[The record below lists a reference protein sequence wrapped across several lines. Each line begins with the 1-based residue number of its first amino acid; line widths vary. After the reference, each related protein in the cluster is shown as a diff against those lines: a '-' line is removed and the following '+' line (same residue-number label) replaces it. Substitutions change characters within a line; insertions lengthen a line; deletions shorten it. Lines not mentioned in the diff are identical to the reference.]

1 VAVTCEVKLRE
12 IKYPRY
18 LQGNNSFEKL
28 TGYLSSVYM
37 AQYSGL
43 SNTHVLIQPVN
54 IKVKFL
60 KLSEAVKGFVVAY
73 ISSEI

>member
-1 VAVTCEVKLRE
+1 VKVRA

-37 AQYSGL
+37 AQYSGFDRVVQY
-43 SNTHVLIQPVN
+43 TCPGTTRQCQGKVLAT
-54 IKVKFL
+54 L
-60 KLSEAVKGFVVAY
+60 RGLEGLLL
-73 ISSEI
+73 